1 MKAFVT
7 GGTGFVG
14 QHLVR
19 LLREQG
25 HEVIALSSSRADER
39 TVRAMGATPVPGDVT
54 DRASL
59 LVAMAG
65 CDTVF
70 HVANQQVLHSQD
82 PGQVQTLIVAG
93 TENTLGAAHDLDIPR
108 IIFVSATSIFG
119 DTQGQLVDETYVPS
133 QPPTTEVAR
142 ALWRAHYEVALPLI
156 AQGAPIT
163 IVMLGAV
170 YGPGDTSWTANL
182 MRRFYRGSLP
192 VVPAPE
198 TTLTYAYVADVAQ
211 GCILAAEKGRLG
223 ETYCLTGPAI
233 PLGELVEFWS
243 RLTGRRAPA
252 ISLSTRALQTMTP
265 LIDTGADH
273 ELLTYLGGSY
283 MARSDKARTELGWTT
298 QPMPPTTLETFEWI
312 AATEPA
318 SSWEKD
324 RHLSFLVAGGVMG
337 LVLLWLF
344 LRRGNDSAAG

>member
-1 MKAFVT
+1 
-7 GGTGFVG
+7 
-14 QHLVR
+14 VR
-19 LLREQG
+19 LLLDQG
-25 HEVIALSSSRADER
+25 HEVHALAASRSEER
-39 TVRAMGATPVPGDVT
+39 ALHTLGATPVPGDVT

-59 LVAMAG
+59 EAAMAG

-70 HVANQQVLHSQD
+70 HAANQQLLPGDD
-82 PGQVQTLIVAG
+82 PWQAQTRIVAG
-93 TENTLGAAHDLDIPR
+93 TQNTLGAAHDLDIPHTV
-108 IIFVSATSIFG
+108 FVSAISIFG
-119 DTQGQLVDETYVPS
+119 DTQGKLVDETYVPP
-133 QPPTTEVAR
+133 QPPAAEVAR

-170 YGPGDTSWTANL
+170 YGPGDTGWTANL

-198 TTLTYAYVADVAQ
+198 TTLTYAYVEDVVK

-265 LIDTGADH
+265 FLDTAADH
-273 ELLTYLGGSY
+273 ELLTYLGGTY
-283 MARSDKARTELGWTT
+283 MARSDKARDELGWKT
-298 QPMPPTTLETFEWI
+298 QPMQPTTLETFEWI

-324 RHLSFLVAGGVMG
+324 RHLSLIVAGGVVG
-337 LVLLWLF
+337 LLLLWLF
-344 LRRGNDSAAG
+344 ARRGDDSNED